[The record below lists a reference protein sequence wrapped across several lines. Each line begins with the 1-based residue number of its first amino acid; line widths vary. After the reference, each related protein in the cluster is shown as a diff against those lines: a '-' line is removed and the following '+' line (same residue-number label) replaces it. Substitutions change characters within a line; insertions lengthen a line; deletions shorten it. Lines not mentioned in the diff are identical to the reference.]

1 MGEAQRLT
9 MEREVLGEPC
19 EIDSQLNFGKNLAG
33 EEQEVDGWI
42 MPVLELK
49 RVQKERNNVVTE
61 ELPYFSAEGEDLTSL
76 EEGDL
81 WCVCLSLFNVTVT

>member
-19 EIDSQLNFGKNLAG
+19 EIDCQLNFGKNLAG